1 MKSVILEEL
10 AKTWELAVENDKI
23 RDGSPEAEIENA
35 KQDGFNAGMIEC
47 AKRLKAVIGLFG

>member
-10 AKTWELAVENDKI
+10 AKTWELEVESDRT
-23 RDGSPEAEIENA
+23 RDGSPEAELSNA
-35 KQDGFNAGMIEC
+35 KQDGFNDGMVEC